1 MKQAETDIKEAQTP
15 EELAEVQRIRRQ
27 VFVHEQQMPDIM
39 EKDRHDDFAIQLLA
53 YDEDRPVGTLRLRW
67 LDPKT
72 AKIERVAVL
81 PELRG
86 TGIGRSMLES
96 VEAYAKRKGAEH
108 LVLSAQL
115 HARPFYEK
123 LGYHTEGKPY
133 EEMGVKH
140 IWMNKKLA

>member
-1 MKQAETDIKEAQTP
+1 LKQTETDIREARTP
-15 EELAEVQRIRRQ
+15 EELAEVHRIRRK
-27 VFVHEQQMPDIM
+27 VFVDEQQMPRIM
-39 EKDRHDDFAIQLLA
+39 EKDRHDESATQLLA
-53 YDEDRPVGTLRLRW
+53 YDADRPVGTLRLRW
-67 LDPKT
+67 MDPKT

-96 VEAYAKRKGAEH
+96 VESYAKRKGAKR
-108 LVLSAQL
+108 LVLSAQW

-123 LGYHTEGKPY
+123 LGYRDEGNPY
-133 EEMGVKH
+133 EELGVTH

>member
-1 MKQAETDIKEAQTP
+1 MKQTETDIREARTP
-15 EELAEVQRIRRQ
+15 EELAKVQRIRRK
-27 VFVHEQQMPDIM
+27 VFVDEQQMPRIM
-39 EKDRHDDFAIQLLA
+39 EKDRHDESATQLLA
-53 YDEDRPVGTLRLRW
+53 YDADRPVGTLRLRW
-67 LDPKT
+67 MDPKT

-96 VEAYAKRKGAEH
+96 VESYAKQKGAKR
-108 LVLSAQL
+108 LVLSAQW

-123 LGYHTEGKPY
+123 LGYRAEGKPY
-133 EEMGVKH
+133 EELGVTH